1 MKKVVPYLTYLG
13 TRPPT
18 LDEFEQYETFY
29 KRRLSIRPGITGMWQ
44 ATGRSDI
51 TDFEE
56 VLALDLEYI
65 DKYNFIMNA
74 ILTVAGI
81 IFPLITFPYISRV
94 LLVEGSGK
102 VAFATSVVTY
112 FTMFASLGI
121 PTYGVRAC
129 AIVRDNKEKLSKTV
143 QELLIISGGTTLL
156 TYIVFG
162 ISLFVIPE
170 FAQERTLLLIVGL
183 GIGLNTIGVQWLYN
197 ALEQYSY
204 ITTCS
209 ILFKVIGMILM
220 FLLVKESSDYQIYGG
235 VYVIASFGSYVL
247 NFICLRKFVTFQK
260 TGTYQFKQHLKHIMV
275 FFAMSAGA
283 SIYLNL
289 DVVMLRFL
297 QSNEAVGY
305 YNAGIKVKTVL
316 VTCVTSLGTVLL
328 PRLSYYIET
337 ADKKA
342 FQLMVGKAFRFV
354 FVAASAVTVYFSIFA
369 RESILLLSGEAFL
382 PAVGPMM
389 ILMPTVLLIGLSN
402 VTGIQILTPNGR
414 EREVMYSIWGGA
426 ILDFVL
432 NLIVIPKFS
441 ANGAALS
448 TLLAEG
454 MVLLLQCWFLRDV
467 LWSYIRQVQ
476 CWKIVIAL
484 AVASVMTIP
493 VKIWIDSGVFVT
505 LLVSAIVF
513 FGGYAVV
520 LLLLKEPFVSEI
532 LNSGI
537 HAIVRKK

>member
-1 MKKVVPYLTYLG
+1 MKIHSV
-13 TRPPT
+13 
-18 LDEFEQYETFY
+18 
-29 KRRLSIRPGITGMWQ
+29 
-44 ATGRSDI
+44 
-51 TDFEE
+51 
-56 VLALDLEYI
+56 
-65 DKYNFIMNA
+65 KYNFIMNA

-354 FVAASAVTVYFSIFA
+354 FVAASAVTAYFSIFA

-414 EREVMYSIWGGA
+414 EREVMYSIWGGE
-426 ILDFVL
+426 
-432 NLIVIPKFS
+432 K
-441 ANGAALS
+441 
-448 TLLAEG
+448 G
-454 MVLLLQCWFLRDV
+454 MQTFR
-467 LWSYIRQVQ
+467 
-476 CWKIVIAL
+476 
-484 AVASVMTIP
+484 
-493 VKIWIDSGVFVT
+493 
-505 LLVSAIVF
+505 
-513 FGGYAVV
+513 
-520 LLLLKEPFVSEI
+520 KED
-532 LNSGI
+532 
-537 HAIVRKK
+537 

>member
-1 MKKVVPYLTYLG
+1 MKIHSV
-13 TRPPT
+13 
-18 LDEFEQYETFY
+18 
-29 KRRLSIRPGITGMWQ
+29 
-44 ATGRSDI
+44 
-51 TDFEE
+51 
-56 VLALDLEYI
+56 
-65 DKYNFIMNA
+65 KYNFIMNA

-354 FVAASAVTVYFSIFA
+354 FVAASAGTVYFSIFA

>member
-1 MKKVVPYLTYLG
+1 MKIHSV
-13 TRPPT
+13 
-18 LDEFEQYETFY
+18 
-29 KRRLSIRPGITGMWQ
+29 
-44 ATGRSDI
+44 
-51 TDFEE
+51 
-56 VLALDLEYI
+56 
-65 DKYNFIMNA
+65 KYNFIMNA

-316 VTCVTSLGTVLL
+316 VTCLTSLGTVLL

>member
-1 MKKVVPYLTYLG
+1 MKIHSV
-13 TRPPT
+13 
-18 LDEFEQYETFY
+18 
-29 KRRLSIRPGITGMWQ
+29 
-44 ATGRSDI
+44 
-51 TDFEE
+51 
-56 VLALDLEYI
+56 
-65 DKYNFIMNA
+65 KYNFIMNA

-235 VYVIASFGSYVL
+235 VYVIASFESYVL

>member
-1 MKKVVPYLTYLG
+1 MKIHSV
-13 TRPPT
+13 
-18 LDEFEQYETFY
+18 
-29 KRRLSIRPGITGMWQ
+29 
-44 ATGRSDI
+44 
-51 TDFEE
+51 
-56 VLALDLEYI
+56 
-65 DKYNFIMNA
+65 KYNFIMNA

-162 ISLFVIPE
+162 ISLFVIQE
-170 FAQERTLLLIVGL
+170 FAQERTLILIVGL
-183 GIGLNTIGVQWLYN
+183 GIGLNNIGVQWLYN

>member
-1 MKKVVPYLTYLG
+1 MKIHSV
-13 TRPPT
+13 
-18 LDEFEQYETFY
+18 
-29 KRRLSIRPGITGMWQ
+29 
-44 ATGRSDI
+44 
-51 TDFEE
+51 
-56 VLALDLEYI
+56 
-65 DKYNFIMNA
+65 KYNFIMNA

-537 HAIVRKK
+537 HAIVRKNK

>member
-1 MKKVVPYLTYLG
+1 MKIHSV
-13 TRPPT
+13 
-18 LDEFEQYETFY
+18 
-29 KRRLSIRPGITGMWQ
+29 
-44 ATGRSDI
+44 
-51 TDFEE
+51 
-56 VLALDLEYI
+56 
-65 DKYNFIMNA
+65 KYNFIMNA

-81 IFPLITFPYISRV
+81 IVPLITFPYISRV

-389 ILMPTVLLIGLSN
+389 ILMPTVLLTGLSN

>member
-1 MKKVVPYLTYLG
+1 MKIHSV
-13 TRPPT
+13 
-18 LDEFEQYETFY
+18 
-29 KRRLSIRPGITGMWQ
+29 
-44 ATGRSDI
+44 
-51 TDFEE
+51 
-56 VLALDLEYI
+56 
-65 DKYNFIMNA
+65 KYNFIMNA

-235 VYVIASFGSYVL
+235 VYVIASFGSYAL

>member
-1 MKKVVPYLTYLG
+1 MKIHSV
-13 TRPPT
+13 
-18 LDEFEQYETFY
+18 
-29 KRRLSIRPGITGMWQ
+29 
-44 ATGRSDI
+44 
-51 TDFEE
+51 
-56 VLALDLEYI
+56 
-65 DKYNFIMNA
+65 KYNFIMNA

-484 AVASVMTIP
+484 AVTSVMTIP

>member
-1 MKKVVPYLTYLG
+1 MNMLLT
-13 TRPPT
+13 TSA
-18 LDEFEQYETFY
+18 F
-29 KRRLSIRPGITGMWQ
+29 
-44 ATGRSDI
+44 
-51 TDFEE
+51 
-56 VLALDLEYI
+56 V
-65 DKYNFIMNA
+65 
-74 ILTVAGI
+74 
-81 IFPLITFPYISRV
+81 FPLITFPYISRV

>member
-1 MKKVVPYLTYLG
+1 MKIHSV
-13 TRPPT
+13 
-18 LDEFEQYETFY
+18 
-29 KRRLSIRPGITGMWQ
+29 
-44 ATGRSDI
+44 
-51 TDFEE
+51 
-56 VLALDLEYI
+56 
-65 DKYNFIMNA
+65 KYNFIMNA

-354 FVAASAVTVYFSIFA
+354 FVAASAVTVYFSIFI

>member
-1 MKKVVPYLTYLG
+1 MKIHSV
-13 TRPPT
+13 
-18 LDEFEQYETFY
+18 
-29 KRRLSIRPGITGMWQ
+29 
-44 ATGRSDI
+44 
-51 TDFEE
+51 
-56 VLALDLEYI
+56 
-65 DKYNFIMNA
+65 KYNFIMNA

-81 IFPLITFPYISRV
+81 IFSLITFSYISRV

>member
-1 MKKVVPYLTYLG
+1 MKIHSV
-13 TRPPT
+13 
-18 LDEFEQYETFY
+18 
-29 KRRLSIRPGITGMWQ
+29 
-44 ATGRSDI
+44 
-51 TDFEE
+51 
-56 VLALDLEYI
+56 
-65 DKYNFIMNA
+65 KYNFIMNA

-454 MVLLLQCWFLRDV
+454 MVLMLQCWFLRDV

-537 HAIVRKK
+537 HAIVRKNR

>member
-1 MKKVVPYLTYLG
+1 MKIHSV
-13 TRPPT
+13 
-18 LDEFEQYETFY
+18 
-29 KRRLSIRPGITGMWQ
+29 
-44 ATGRSDI
+44 
-51 TDFEE
+51 
-56 VLALDLEYI
+56 
-65 DKYNFIMNA
+65 KYNFIMNA

-247 NFICLRKFVTFQK
+247 NVICLRKFVTFQK

>member
-1 MKKVVPYLTYLG
+1 
-13 TRPPT
+13 
-18 LDEFEQYETFY
+18 
-29 KRRLSIRPGITGMWQ
+29 
-44 ATGRSDI
+44 
-51 TDFEE
+51 
-56 VLALDLEYI
+56 
-65 DKYNFIMNA
+65 MNA

-484 AVASVMTIP
+484 AVVSVMTIP

>member
-1 MKKVVPYLTYLG
+1 MKIHSV
-13 TRPPT
+13 
-18 LDEFEQYETFY
+18 
-29 KRRLSIRPGITGMWQ
+29 
-44 ATGRSDI
+44 
-51 TDFEE
+51 
-56 VLALDLEYI
+56 
-65 DKYNFIMNA
+65 KYNFIMNA

-316 VTCVTSLGTVLL
+316 VTCVTSLGTVML

>member
-1 MKKVVPYLTYLG
+1 MKIHSV
-13 TRPPT
+13 
-18 LDEFEQYETFY
+18 
-29 KRRLSIRPGITGMWQ
+29 
-44 ATGRSDI
+44 
-51 TDFEE
+51 
-56 VLALDLEYI
+56 
-65 DKYNFIMNA
+65 KYNFIMNA

-454 MVLLLQCWFLRDV
+454 MVLMLQCWFLRDV

-520 LLLLKEPFVSEI
+520 LLFLKEPFVSEI

-537 HAIVRKK
+537 HAIVRKNR

>member
-1 MKKVVPYLTYLG
+1 MKIHSV
-13 TRPPT
+13 
-18 LDEFEQYETFY
+18 
-29 KRRLSIRPGITGMWQ
+29 
-44 ATGRSDI
+44 
-51 TDFEE
+51 
-56 VLALDLEYI
+56 
-65 DKYNFIMNA
+65 KYNFIMNA

-220 FLLVKESSDYQIYGG
+220 FLLVKEGSDYQIYGG

>member
-1 MKKVVPYLTYLG
+1 MKIHSV
-13 TRPPT
+13 
-18 LDEFEQYETFY
+18 
-29 KRRLSIRPGITGMWQ
+29 
-44 ATGRSDI
+44 
-51 TDFEE
+51 
-56 VLALDLEYI
+56 
-65 DKYNFIMNA
+65 KYNFIMNA

-441 ANGAALS
+441 ANGTALS

>member
-1 MKKVVPYLTYLG
+1 MKIHSV
-13 TRPPT
+13 
-18 LDEFEQYETFY
+18 
-29 KRRLSIRPGITGMWQ
+29 
-44 ATGRSDI
+44 
-51 TDFEE
+51 
-56 VLALDLEYI
+56 
-65 DKYNFIMNA
+65 KYNFIMNA

-235 VYVIASFGSYVL
+235 VYVMASFGSYVL

>member
-1 MKKVVPYLTYLG
+1 MKIHSV
-13 TRPPT
+13 
-18 LDEFEQYETFY
+18 
-29 KRRLSIRPGITGMWQ
+29 
-44 ATGRSDI
+44 
-51 TDFEE
+51 
-56 VLALDLEYI
+56 
-65 DKYNFIMNA
+65 KYNFIMNA

-305 YNAGIKVKTVL
+305 YNAGIKVKTAL

>member
-1 MKKVVPYLTYLG
+1 MKIHSV
-13 TRPPT
+13 
-18 LDEFEQYETFY
+18 
-29 KRRLSIRPGITGMWQ
+29 
-44 ATGRSDI
+44 
-51 TDFEE
+51 
-56 VLALDLEYI
+56 
-65 DKYNFIMNA
+65 KYNFIMNA

-414 EREVMYSIWGGA
+414 ELEVMYSIWGGA

>member
-1 MKKVVPYLTYLG
+1 MKIHSV
-13 TRPPT
+13 
-18 LDEFEQYETFY
+18 
-29 KRRLSIRPGITGMWQ
+29 
-44 ATGRSDI
+44 
-51 TDFEE
+51 
-56 VLALDLEYI
+56 
-65 DKYNFIMNA
+65 KYNFIMNA

-305 YNAGIKVKTVL
+305 
-316 VTCVTSLGTVLL
+316 
-328 PRLSYYIET
+328 
-337 ADKKA
+337 
-342 FQLMVGKAFRFV
+342 
-354 FVAASAVTVYFSIFA
+354 
-369 RESILLLSGEAFL
+369 
-382 PAVGPMM
+382 
-389 ILMPTVLLIGLSN
+389 
-402 VTGIQILTPNGR
+402 
-414 EREVMYSIWGGA
+414 
-426 ILDFVL
+426 
-432 NLIVIPKFS
+432 
-441 ANGAALS
+441 
-448 TLLAEG
+448 
-454 MVLLLQCWFLRDV
+454 
-467 LWSYIRQVQ
+467 
-476 CWKIVIAL
+476 
-484 AVASVMTIP
+484 
-493 VKIWIDSGVFVT
+493 
-505 LLVSAIVF
+505 
-513 FGGYAVV
+513 
-520 LLLLKEPFVSEI
+520 
-532 LNSGI
+532 
-537 HAIVRKK
+537 

>member
-1 MKKVVPYLTYLG
+1 MKIHSV
-13 TRPPT
+13 
-18 LDEFEQYETFY
+18 
-29 KRRLSIRPGITGMWQ
+29 
-44 ATGRSDI
+44 
-51 TDFEE
+51 
-56 VLALDLEYI
+56 
-65 DKYNFIMNA
+65 KYNFIMNA

-402 VTGIQILTPNGR
+402 VTGIKILTPNGR

>member
-1 MKKVVPYLTYLG
+1 MKIHSV
-13 TRPPT
+13 
-18 LDEFEQYETFY
+18 
-29 KRRLSIRPGITGMWQ
+29 
-44 ATGRSDI
+44 
-51 TDFEE
+51 
-56 VLALDLEYI
+56 
-65 DKYNFIMNA
+65 KYNFIMNA

-513 FGGYAVV
+513 FGDMQW
-520 LLLLKEPFVSEI
+520 FFCS
-532 LNSGI
+532 
-537 HAIVRKK
+537 

>member
-1 MKKVVPYLTYLG
+1 MKIHSV
-13 TRPPT
+13 
-18 LDEFEQYETFY
+18 
-29 KRRLSIRPGITGMWQ
+29 
-44 ATGRSDI
+44 
-51 TDFEE
+51 
-56 VLALDLEYI
+56 
-65 DKYNFIMNA
+65 KYNFIMNA

-476 CWKIVIAL
+476 CWKVVIAL

>member
-1 MKKVVPYLTYLG
+1 MKIHSV
-13 TRPPT
+13 
-18 LDEFEQYETFY
+18 
-29 KRRLSIRPGITGMWQ
+29 
-44 ATGRSDI
+44 
-51 TDFEE
+51 
-56 VLALDLEYI
+56 
-65 DKYNFIMNA
+65 KYNFIMNA

-289 DVVMLRFL
+289 YVVMLRFL

>member
-1 MKKVVPYLTYLG
+1 MKIHSV
-13 TRPPT
+13 
-18 LDEFEQYETFY
+18 
-29 KRRLSIRPGITGMWQ
+29 
-44 ATGRSDI
+44 
-51 TDFEE
+51 
-56 VLALDLEYI
+56 
-65 DKYNFIMNA
+65 KYNFIMNA

-81 IFPLITFPYISRV
+81 IFPLITFPYIYRV

>member
-1 MKKVVPYLTYLG
+1 MKIHSV
-13 TRPPT
+13 
-18 LDEFEQYETFY
+18 
-29 KRRLSIRPGITGMWQ
+29 
-44 ATGRSDI
+44 
-51 TDFEE
+51 
-56 VLALDLEYI
+56 
-65 DKYNFIMNA
+65 KYNFIMNA

-441 ANGAALS
+441 ANVADLS
-448 TLLAEG
+448 TLL
-454 MVLLLQCWFLRDV
+454 
-467 LWSYIRQVQ
+467 S
-476 CWKIVIAL
+476 
-484 AVASVMTIP
+484 
-493 VKIWIDSGVFVT
+493 
-505 LLVSAIVF
+505 
-513 FGGYAVV
+513 
-520 LLLLKEPFVSEI
+520 
-532 LNSGI
+532 
-537 HAIVRKK
+537 

>member
-1 MKKVVPYLTYLG
+1 MKIHSV
-13 TRPPT
+13 
-18 LDEFEQYETFY
+18 
-29 KRRLSIRPGITGMWQ
+29 
-44 ATGRSDI
+44 
-51 TDFEE
+51 
-56 VLALDLEYI
+56 
-65 DKYNFIMNA
+65 KYNFIMNA

-275 FFAMSAGA
+275 FFSMSAGA

>member
-1 MKKVVPYLTYLG
+1 MKIHSV
-13 TRPPT
+13 
-18 LDEFEQYETFY
+18 
-29 KRRLSIRPGITGMWQ
+29 
-44 ATGRSDI
+44 
-51 TDFEE
+51 
-56 VLALDLEYI
+56 
-65 DKYNFIMNA
+65 KYNFIMNA

-484 AVASVMTIP
+484 AVASVMSIP

>member
-1 MKKVVPYLTYLG
+1 MKIHSV
-13 TRPPT
+13 
-18 LDEFEQYETFY
+18 
-29 KRRLSIRPGITGMWQ
+29 
-44 ATGRSDI
+44 
-51 TDFEE
+51 
-56 VLALDLEYI
+56 
-65 DKYNFIMNA
+65 KYNFIMNA

-220 FLLVKESSDYQIYGG
+220 FLLLKESSDYQIYGG

>member
-1 MKKVVPYLTYLG
+1 MKIHSV
-13 TRPPT
+13 
-18 LDEFEQYETFY
+18 
-29 KRRLSIRPGITGMWQ
+29 
-44 ATGRSDI
+44 
-51 TDFEE
+51 
-56 VLALDLEYI
+56 
-65 DKYNFIMNA
+65 KYNFIMNA

-454 MVLLLQCWFLRDV
+454 MVLLLQCWFLRDM

>member
-1 MKKVVPYLTYLG
+1 MKIHSV
-13 TRPPT
+13 
-18 LDEFEQYETFY
+18 
-29 KRRLSIRPGITGMWQ
+29 
-44 ATGRSDI
+44 
-51 TDFEE
+51 
-56 VLALDLEYI
+56 
-65 DKYNFIMNA
+65 KYNFIMNA

-316 VTCVTSLGTVLL
+316 VTCETSLGTVLL
-328 PRLSYYIET
+328 PRLSNYIET

>member
-1 MKKVVPYLTYLG
+1 
-13 TRPPT
+13 
-18 LDEFEQYETFY
+18 
-29 KRRLSIRPGITGMWQ
+29 
-44 ATGRSDI
+44 
-51 TDFEE
+51 
-56 VLALDLEYI
+56 
-65 DKYNFIMNA
+65 
-74 ILTVAGI
+74 
-81 IFPLITFPYISRV
+81 
-94 LLVEGSGK
+94 
-102 VAFATSVVTY
+102 
-112 FTMFASLGI
+112 MFASLGI